1 MPALPAWM
9 YRNPEEIADEL
20 LDRSRRIAEAE
31 RERLERERRK
41 KARRIRR
48 LTRQAMREEG
58 KR

>member
-1 MPALPAWM
+1 M